1 MAKMEIISCII
12 YLLFSRPVLAKLGI
26 KYDLVA
32 GIISLSFLGVEDL
45 KTDISETG
53 HPALL
58 IS

>member
-1 MAKMEIISCII
+1 MVKVEIVSCII

-32 GIISLSFLGVEDL
+32 GRVSLSFLGVEGL
-45 KTDISETG
+45 KTDMSESG